1 MIMLW
6 IGIMIVF
13 LIIEGM
19 TAQFVSI
26 WFAISSIISLI
37 LSLFKVDIMYQILS
51 FAIVSLI
58 LIISTK
64 PLVKKHIH
72 PTYSSNADSLIGKTT
87 IVIEDIDNL
96 KETGTVKLNGVEWS
110 ARSLEDDIIPKGEK
124 VIISKISG
132 VRVLVS
138 KVNVTENI

>member
-26 WFAISSIISLI
+26 WFAAASIVSLI
-37 LSLFKVDIMYQILS
+37 LSVFKVDIMYQILS
-51 FAIVSLI
+51 FAIISLI
-58 LIISTK
+58 LIIATK
-64 PLVKKHIH
+64 PFVKKHIH

-87 IVIEDIDNL
+87 IVTEDIDNI
-96 KETGTVKLNGVEWS
+96 KETGTVKINGVEWS
-110 ARSLEDDIIPKGEK
+110 ARSLDDDTILKGEK

-132 VRVLVS
+132 VRLLVS